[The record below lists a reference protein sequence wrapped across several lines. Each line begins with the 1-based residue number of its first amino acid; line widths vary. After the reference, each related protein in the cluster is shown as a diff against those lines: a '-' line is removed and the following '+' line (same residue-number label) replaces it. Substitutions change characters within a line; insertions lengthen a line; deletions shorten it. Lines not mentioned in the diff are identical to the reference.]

1 LLHQAKNKIISLWYL
16 FLCISREPG
25 TALFQGATMKNT
37 YLWAGSIF
45 ILLVLNMFVFMHT
58 QTLMRESNQ
67 RAYEQGQYDLLVAKT
82 YTNKEIWDSWS
93 DARQRQLELWHE
105 ERQVEAQKSLLRWLE
120 GGQR

>member
-1 LLHQAKNKIISLWYL
+1 
-16 FLCISREPG
+16 
-25 TALFQGATMKNT
+25 MKNT

-58 QTLMRESNQ
+58 QALIRESNKK
-67 RAYEQGQYDLLVAKT
+67 AYDQGQYDLLVAKT
-82 YTNKEIWDSWS
+82 YTSKEMWDSWS